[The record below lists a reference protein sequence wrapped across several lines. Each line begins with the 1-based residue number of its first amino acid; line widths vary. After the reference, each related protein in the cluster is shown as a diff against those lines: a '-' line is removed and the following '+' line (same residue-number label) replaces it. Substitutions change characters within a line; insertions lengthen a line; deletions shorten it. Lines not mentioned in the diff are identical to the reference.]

1 MDIKAKK
8 KMTKEAREF
17 ISKKIKFLMEEEGM
31 EQKQAI
37 AVAYSMAEKEGYKV
51 PKKTKASS
59 PKDEVLWDIVLNGF
73 ADETETYF
81 EYGSDKSIDI
91 IYPKNHKEL
100 SKDEYPAFAYLLWT
114 SEQGFR
120 NVEEV
125 DSQEQV
131 DAIIK
136 EMQGEQGEEVEASEI
151 ESKKHITE
159 EWLNEEWD
167 LNYKSFAKLVDEGKL
182 KIKNS
187 KAVKDFVNYKGK
199 DEDEDED
206 EENELIHE
214 FTGEFLHSNDIDAG
228 ILTDTV
234 YDSLMECVEM
244 YVKRKLKGSEEIE
257 SKDIITEHILGMF
270 QEYAEKVCAN
280 NKDIGFDEIREM
292 WAKEDKDKIV
302 SFLYEKN
309 KAQELVIDKLDGI
322 LASCGITL
330 NEFDINNII
339 AADPPAPTTKPPA
352 GQKWT
357 KSVKDDGTVEWVLTK
372 I

>member
-51 PKKTKASS
+51 PKKTKA
-59 PKDEVLWDIVLNGF
+59 E
-73 ADETETYF
+73 
-81 EYGSDKSIDI
+81 
-91 IYPKNHKEL
+91 
-100 SKDEYPAFAYLLWT
+100 
-114 SEQGFR
+114 
-120 NVEEV
+120 
-125 DSQEQV
+125 
-131 DAIIK
+131 
-136 EMQGEQGEEVEASEI
+136 EI
-151 ESKKHITE
+151 ESKDIVINAENSWEEVEQRMTKMILRGDSEETIMNYFMDKFGADREQDLSEIYDRLNTDYIEGKIKGSEEIESKDIITA

-167 LNYKSFAKLVDEGKL
+167 MNLKSLVKLFEEGKL
-182 KIKNS
+182 KLNKSKAIKN
-187 KAVKDFVNYKGK
+187 FVNYNGK
-199 DEDEDED
+199 DEDEK
-206 EENELIHE
+206 NELAHE
-214 FTGEFLHSNDIDAG
+214 VTGEFLYQNDIDVDK
-228 ILTDTV
+228 LKDSV

-244 YVKRKLKGSEEIE
+244 YAKKYLKAEEIE

-280 NKDIGFDEIREM
+280 NKDVGFDEIREM

-339 AADPPAPTTKPPA
+339 AVDAPPPPTSKPPA
-352 GQKWT
+352 GQRWT